1 MTRTSITVVAALAF
15 TCWLS
20 THAPCA
26 HAQIG
31 PGWKEITP
39 PSDIQVEGH
48 DVIKSFPGD
57 TREAA
62 DAGGRYTNAHGV
74 ETFEIEDRTSNRV
87 ERRFRDDYHSGT
99 RQFEAEVTIFAPT
112 NDECIHQIFSDQ
124 PHHPWLLLRAEAA
137 NGGSLKVA
145 VDHGAGSGVIATGLH
160 GKPFRL
166 NTIDN
171 ADTGDVRIYIDGKL
185 RWQGKQPRGTYFHKY
200 GAYGTLGAASAKVQF
215 KNVRM
220 FEGGRSE

>member
-1 MTRTSITVVAALAF
+1 MTRTSFTVVAALAF

-20 THAPCA
+20 AHAQRT

-48 DVIKSFPGD
+48 DKIKSFPGD
-57 TREAA
+57 TREAVNA
-62 DAGGRYTNAHGV
+62 SGRYTNAHGV
-74 ETFEIEDRTSNRV
+74 ETFEIEDRTANRV
-87 ERRFRDDYHSGT
+87 ERHYRDDFHSGT

-124 PHHPWLLLRAEAA
+124 PHHPWLLLRTEAA
-137 NGGSLKVA
+137 DGGSLKVA
-145 VDHGAGSGVIATGLH
+145 LHDGAGSRIIATGLH

-166 NTIDN
+166 NTIDD
-171 ADTGDVRIYIDGKL
+171 ADTGEVRIYIDGKL
-185 RWQGKQPRGTYFHKY
+185 KWTGKQPRGTYFHKY

-215 KNVRM
+215 RNVKM
-220 FEGGRSE
+220 FEGGRPE